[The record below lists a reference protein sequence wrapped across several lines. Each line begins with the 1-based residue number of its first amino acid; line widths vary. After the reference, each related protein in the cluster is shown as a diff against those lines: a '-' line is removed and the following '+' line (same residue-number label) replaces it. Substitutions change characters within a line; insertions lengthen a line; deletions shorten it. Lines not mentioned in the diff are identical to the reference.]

1 MNCKKCN
8 AELHEGDL
16 FCPECMDKFA
26 VNEQKEK
33 VAEVSKVAK
42 NTVLKQLN
50 NIMFLVMAICF
61 SVMVLPTVISTF
73 TGLPMSILTNALELI
88 FSIITV
94 VGLWMGYTAKETS
107 DLNKILRRASIYDA
121 YTSVMY
127 TIAIVFLA
135 IGAAAATILSFL
147 GGSLFS
153 GASSS
158 LGGNS
163 QAQVEGDAI
172 IGGIISAIVVI
183 LVFGVIIAIVS
194 IMKSIYKSRRKY
206 FVALGASTVSGE
218 YKVEKAPIVGSF
230 VLGGLSILSAIPSF
244 LFGILKEIFLTP
256 VLTNLGEFG
265 LFIDGILNGMIGGMI
280 FAALGSLVVGAYYI
294 LSGIW
299 IKATHEA
306 QLQNG
311 AAVAAEQAA
320 LEKLEAETEA
330 AIREVEMQKKKAED
344 DARAAADLEA
354 KQTQA
359 MMQQMM
365 MQMMQ
370 QQQANNAATATATA
384 APAAEEAPSAE

>member
-121 YTSVMY
+121 YTSVMC

-163 QAQVEGDAI
+163 QAQVEGDAL

-230 VLGGLSILSAIPSF
+230 VIGGLSILSAIPSF
-244 LFGILKEIFLTP
+244 LFGLLKEIFLTP
-256 VLTNLGEFG
+256 VLANLGEFG
-265 LFIDGILNGMIGGMI
+265 SFINGILDGMIGGMI
-280 FAALGSLVVGAYYI
+280 FTALGSLVVGAYYI
-294 LSGIW
+294 ISGIW
-299 IKATHEA
+299 IKTTHEA

>member
-127 TIAIVFLA
+127 TIAIIFLA

-163 QAQVEGDAI
+163 QAQVEGDAM

-244 LFGILKEIFLTP
+244 LFGILKEIF
-256 VLTNLGEFG
+256 
-265 LFIDGILNGMIGGMI
+265 
-280 FAALGSLVVGAYYI
+280 
-294 LSGIW
+294 
-299 IKATHEA
+299 
-306 QLQNG
+306 
-311 AAVAAEQAA
+311 
-320 LEKLEAETEA
+320 
-330 AIREVEMQKKKAED
+330 
-344 DARAAADLEA
+344 
-354 KQTQA
+354 
-359 MMQQMM
+359 
-365 MQMMQ
+365 
-370 QQQANNAATATATA
+370 
-384 APAAEEAPSAE
+384 

>member
-121 YTSVMY
+121 YTSVMC

-163 QAQVEGDAI
+163 QAQVEGDAL

-230 VLGGLSILSAIPSF
+230 VIGGLSILSAIPSF
-244 LFGILKEIFLTP
+244 LFGLLKEIFLTP

-294 LSGIW
+294 ISGIW
-299 IKATHEA
+299 IKTTHEA

>member
-16 FCPECMDKFA
+16 FCPECMDKIA

-73 TGLPMSILTNALELI
+73 TSLPMSILTNALELI

-121 YTSVMY
+121 YNSVMC

-163 QAQVEGDAI
+163 QAQVEGDAM

-230 VLGGLSILSAIPSF
+230 VIGGLNILFAIPSF
-244 LFGILKEIFLTP
+244 LFGLLKEIFLTP
-256 VLTNLGEFG
+256 VLANLGEFG
-265 LFIDGILNGMIGGMI
+265 SFINEMLDRMIEGMILI
-280 FAALGSLVVGAYYI
+280 ALGILVVGAYYI
-294 LSGIW
+294 ISGIW
-299 IKATHEA
+299 IKTTHEA